1 MISTPKEDLE
11 KIGKKF
17 KEIRCKNKTFNDG
30 YYQSWPQ
37 KGVIFILNTTKIIW
51 QIP

>member
-17 KEIRCKNKTFNDG
+17 KDG